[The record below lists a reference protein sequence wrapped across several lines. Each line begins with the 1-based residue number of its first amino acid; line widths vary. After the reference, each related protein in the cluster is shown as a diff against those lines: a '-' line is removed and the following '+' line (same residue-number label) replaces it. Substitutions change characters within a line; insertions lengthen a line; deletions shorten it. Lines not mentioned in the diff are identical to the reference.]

1 MRTLGFLD
9 AYEGTERIDLGDD
22 FWVEVKKC
30 LTQGEYKKVEA
41 FYGAGRQTLGMD
53 GKTFATIDPAA
64 AQEELL
70 FRSIVSWN
78 LTDAAGAVLPL
89 EPDKDKR
96 ASIARLPK
104 WAFIEIYAKCDELNG
119 PRKGKEAARFPDPD
133 VSGAPDGDDTPAGA

>member
-1 MRTLGFLD
+1 MGFLD
-9 AYEGTERIDLGDD
+9 AYEGTEQVDLGDG

-30 LTQGEYKKVEA
+30 LTQAEYKKVEA

-70 FRSIVSWN
+70 FRSITGWN
-78 LTDAAGAVLPL
+78 LTDAAGTVLPL
-89 EPDKDKR
+89 EPEKDKR

-104 WAFIEIYAKCDELNG
+104 WAFIEVYTRCDELNG
-119 PRKGKEAARFPDPD
+119 PRKGKDAAQFPDGA
-133 VSGAPDGDDTPAGA
+133 VSGNPDGNGAPAGP